1 MADAA
6 AKWTGRATA
15 FADSYAHL
23 CAHTAAPLLEAAGV
37 TAGLTLLDAGTGSG
51 TVAALAIARGA
62 KVTAADAEPS
72 MVALAAESVPEA
84 DVRLGRLPD
93 LPFADA
99 AFDAV
104 VANFVV
110 NHVPDPAA
118 AVADLARVTK
128 PGGRV
133 AITVWPRP
141 APPLQ
146 QLWNDILAALDIEP
160 APSIIPDALNFPR
173 TPDGVA
179 GLLSQAGLR
188 NVSSRTIEWSHHTDL
203 ESWWIGPANGMGAL
217 GEALARRDDQTR
229 TRARHEYERL
239 ATPFLHNG
247 DLILPTAALLAWG
260 DR

>member
-1 MADAA
+1 MADPA
-6 AKWTGRATA
+6 AKWTGRAAA

-23 CAHTAAPLLEAAGV
+23 CAHTAGPLLEAAGL
-37 TAGLTLLDAGTGSG
+37 APGRTLLDAGTGSG

-72 MVALAAESVPEA
+72 MVALATESLPEA
-84 DVRLGRLPD
+84 DVHLGRLPD

-160 APSIIPDALNFPR
+160 APSIVPEPLNFPR
-173 TPDGVA
+173 TVDGVA
-179 GLLSQAGLR
+179 ALLSKAGLR
-188 NVSSRTIEWSHHTDL
+188 NVSSETIEWSHHTDL

-217 GEALARRDDQTR
+217 GEALAGRDQQTR
-229 TRARHEYERL
+229 TRARHEYERR
-239 ATPFLHNG
+239 AAPFLDND

-260 DR
+260 ER